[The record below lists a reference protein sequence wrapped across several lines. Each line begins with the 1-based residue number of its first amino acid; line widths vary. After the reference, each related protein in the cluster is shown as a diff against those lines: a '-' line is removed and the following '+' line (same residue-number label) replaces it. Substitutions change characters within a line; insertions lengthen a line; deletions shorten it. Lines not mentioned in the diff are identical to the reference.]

1 MFIVCCAALCRYTV
15 DIAIPRPVC
24 GPVHETETGH
34 VQALEIDNNVW
45 FYVCSFLFVFLIY
58 IFVVIVAV
66 FYNFVCLFCYCNRTC
81 GPFLILGSGGGW
93 RLPRRDTHTGINHC
107 L

>member
-1 MFIVCCAALCRYTV
+1 MVGCTALCRYTV

-45 FYVCSFLFVFLIY
+45 FYACSFLVFCFVF
-58 IFVVIVAV
+58 
-66 FYNFVCLFCYCNRTC
+66 
-81 GPFLILGSGGGW
+81 
-93 RLPRRDTHTGINHC
+93 
-107 L
+107 

>member
-1 MFIVCCAALCRYTV
+1 MQTFRAYVGVDIRVSIVCVRVSEVMRKVCASEWRVQNVFIVCCAALCRYTV

-45 FYVCSFLFVFLIY
+45 FYVCSFLFVF
-58 IFVVIVAV
+58 
-66 FYNFVCLFCYCNRTC
+66 
-81 GPFLILGSGGGW
+81 
-93 RLPRRDTHTGINHC
+93 
-107 L
+107 